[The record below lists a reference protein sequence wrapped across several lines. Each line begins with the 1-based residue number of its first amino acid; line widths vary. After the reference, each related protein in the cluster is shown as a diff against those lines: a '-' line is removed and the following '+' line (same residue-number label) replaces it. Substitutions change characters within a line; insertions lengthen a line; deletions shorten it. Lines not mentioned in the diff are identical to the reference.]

1 MFKENTG
8 APTRNLDHK
17 DFFAYRHPKEWGR
30 GEMGGEGKGR
40 EGDSAER
47 GGERV
52 GKEWRR
58 DGGGRGEVRWENRP
72 RITSICG
79 RHPGKHGCRGRVP
92 ESLSGQL
99 VSVSPELWN

>member
-47 GGERV
+47 GGRE
-52 GKEWRR
+52 
-58 DGGGRGEVRWENRP
+58 
-72 RITSICG
+72 
-79 RHPGKHGCRGRVP
+79 
-92 ESLSGQL
+92 
-99 VSVSPELWN
+99 